1 MSEWLLGQ
9 ANLYDPRDFHFI
21 VEHMSWL
28 GLRLLVS
35 IQLYLISLI
44 SPASITFQYSRIYL
58 ESPRHLLNINKSGD
72 QLSLSLSL
80 SWCCWREVRVLRVWC
95 DSPASMLSSALQSCP
110 NTASCLL
117 VVLLKCWPANIS
129 IYKID
134 FLSATG
140 FVLAGPSPAMFTV
153 QIISLNIRDRL
164 FGRIMQMTII
174 NYSPLLVRM
183 LSSS

>member
-1 MSEWLLGQ
+1 MVQ
-9 ANLYDPRDFHFI
+9 
-21 VEHMSWL
+21 HMSWL

-58 ESPRHLLNINKSGD
+58 ESLSQRLNINKSED

-80 SWCCWREVRVLRVWC
+80 
-95 DSPASMLSSALQSCP
+95 
-110 NTASCLL
+110 
-117 VVLLKCWPANIS
+117 LLKGKKVWGETSSPLQTPLHCQLLNCCSVESLPCCPANIS

-134 FLSATG
+134 FLSLSQ
-140 FVLAGPSPAMFTV
+140 FVLAAMFTV
-153 QIISLNIRDRL
+153 QIISLNIAERL

-174 NYSPLLVRM
+174 NYSPPRQDAQLKFALININKQSTTGWDHGWVWDR
-183 LSSS
+183 LSTKM